1 MIEAKRLSAI
11 QPGIFSEI
19 GQLIKEAQAQGLD
32 IINLSVG
39 SPDMPPP
46 PHVKAALLQAIGD
59 DANYGYTLTEGIPP
73 LKTAIAGWYEKY
85 YGVTLHPDE
94 EILSLMG
101 SQDGISHLFWAL
113 TGPGDI
119 VLVPDPGYPI
129 YYAAPLLAGAELY
142 PLPLLETNS
151 YLPDLDAI
159 PADVRKRAKVMILNY
174 PSNPLAAT
182 ADRAFFVKAVRF
194 ALENKIII
202 CHDFAYSEL
211 SYDGY
216 KNTSFLE
223 IPGAKEVGV
232 EFHSISKTFNLAGL
246 RLGFIVG
253 NAAIIDALRKIKSNI
268 DYGIF
273 RPIQLAAVAALEG
286 PDECVR
292 QNALAYQE
300 RRDVLLGEFS
310 RYGWQVRKPRAS
322 MFVWAKLPVHF
333 PSSVDFVRRLLKET
347 GVAIVPGTAFGPCG
361 EGYVRIGL
369 VQNKERLREAGRR
382 IGEFLALSSQEE
394 KS

>member
-19 GQLIKEAQAQGLD
+19 SRLINEAKGNGKD

-46 PHVKAALLQAIGD
+46 PHVKAALLQAIED
-59 DANYGYTLTEGIPP
+59 DTNYGYTLTEGIPQ
-73 LKTAIAGWYEKY
+73 LKAAIIGWYQKN
-85 YGVTLHPDE
+85 YGVTLSEE

-101 SQDGISHLFWAL
+101 SQDGLSHIFWAL

-142 PLPLLETNS
+142 PLPLLEKNS
-151 YLPDLDAI
+151 YLPDFNAI
-159 PADVRKRAKVMILNY
+159 PAGVRRSAKVMLLNY
-174 PSNPLAAT
+174 PSNPLAAVAGSEFFT
-182 ADRAFFVKAVRF
+182 RAIRF
-194 ALENKIII
+194 ARENEIII
-202 CHDFAYSEL
+202 LHDFAYSEL
-211 SYDGY
+211 AYDGY
-216 KNTSFLE
+216 KCTSFLE

-232 EFHSISKTFNLAGL
+232 EFHSVSKTFNLAGL
-246 RLGFIVG
+246 RLGFVAG
-253 NAAIIDALRKIKSNI
+253 NAQVVEALRKIKSNI
-268 DYGIF
+268 DYGVF
-273 RPIQLAAVAALEG
+273 RPTQLAGAAALEG

-300 RRDVLLGEFS
+300 RRDVLLNELA
-310 RYGWQVRKPRAS
+310 RYGWPVAKPQAS
-322 MFVWAKLPVHF
+322 MFVWAKLPPRY
-333 PSSVDFVRRLLKET
+333 PSSVDFVRRLVAET
-347 GVAIVPGTAFGPCG
+347 GVAVSPGAAFGGCG

-369 VQNKERLREAGRR
+369 VQSKERLLEAGRR
-382 IGEFLALSSQEE
+382 IGEFLSQ
-394 KS
+394 